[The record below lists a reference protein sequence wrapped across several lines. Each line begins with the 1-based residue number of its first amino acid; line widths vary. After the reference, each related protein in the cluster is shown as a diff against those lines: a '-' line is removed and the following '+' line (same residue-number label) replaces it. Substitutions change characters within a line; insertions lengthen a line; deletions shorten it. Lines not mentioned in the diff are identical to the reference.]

1 MTLKSASWWCRK
13 ILYCWFVFLFLYF
26 STKDK
31 EKKKRVL
38 KARRLKKQAEVSYLD
53 FDMEEYEL
61 NLIVVADKVQS

>member
-1 MTLKSASWWCRK
+1 M
-13 ILYCWFVFLFLYF
+13 FLFLYF

-31 EKKKRVL
+31 EKKKRKRVL